1 MKGVG
6 HMTQIKNKYAEAYN
20 IIGMSLEEAVNGAI
34 QNLKK
39 LDHRKNYT
47 IQHDCNR
54 ESCIDVPI
62 AVHGIERYAVGS
74 IDETDVVNFALQ
86 LYLPIARLDRF
97 KRLLKEKLSE
107 KVFFDMLEHLGIEVA
122 DQETDEEKGRVYAYT
137 NCPVCGTKRFYFSW
151 DQVRQNIFA
160 GCYDP
165 VCKMHDVMDIITF
178 VQKNDGVGYKEA
190 VLSLTD
196 MLQQITEE
204 TRAKESSIIPSIPL
218 EFCEI
223 KKEAKYCIAVTAK
236 ADLLTVCQF
245 MQSESIILIESHQ
258 IPSLKDIVASVVPSE
273 LILILLCDSS
283 KYEQYELAAR
293 RAWTGDR
300 QVIVKGL
307 PEERHVKRL
316 LGLTAVKLLAN
327 EFSIRI

>member
-1 MKGVG
+1 MI
-6 HMTQIKNKYAEAYN
+6 QIKRRYVEAYKS
-20 IIGMSLEEAVNGAI
+20 IGISLEEAVNGAI

-39 LDHRKNYT
+39 LEYRKNYT

-54 ESCIDVPI
+54 EKCIEVPI
-62 AVHGIERYAVGS
+62 TIHGAERYVVGG

-107 KVFFDMLEHLGIEVA
+107 KVFFDMLEQLGIEVA

-137 NCPVCGTKRFYFSW
+137 NCPVCGTKRFFFSW

-160 GCYDP
+160 GCYNPD
-165 VCKMHDVMDIITF
+165 CKKMHGVMDIITF
-178 VQKNDGVGYKEA
+178 VQKKDGVGYKEA

-196 MLQQITEE
+196 MLQQITGE
-204 TRAKESSIIPSIPL
+204 TIENEYSIIPSIPL
-218 EFCEI
+218 EYCEI
-223 KKEAKYCIAVTAK
+223 KEEAQYCIVVTAK
-236 ADLLTVCQF
+236 EDLLTVCQF
-245 MQSESIILIESHQ
+245 MQSESIILIEPHQ
-258 IPSLKDIVASVVPSE
+258 MPYLKDIIASIVPSE
-273 LILILLCDSS
+273 QILILLCDSS
-283 KYEQYELAAR
+283 KYEQYKMAAR

-307 PEERHVKRL
+307 PEDRHVKRL

>member
-1 MKGVG
+1 MTKI
-6 HMTQIKNKYAEAYN
+6 TQIKNKYVEAYQA
-20 IIGMSLEEAVNGAI
+20 IGMSLEEAVSGAI

-47 IQHDCNR
+47 IMHDCNR

-62 AVHGIERYAVGS
+62 VVHGVEQYAVGG
-74 IDETDVVNFALQ
+74 IDETDVINFALQ

-97 KRLLKEKLSE
+97 KRLLKDKLSE
-107 KVFFDMLEHLGIEVA
+107 KVFFDMLEQLGIEVA

-137 NCPVCGTKRFYFSW
+137 NCPLCGARRFYFSW

-165 VCKMHDVMDIITF
+165 VCKMHYVMDIITF

-196 MLQQITEE
+196 ILQQITGE
-204 TRAKESSIIPSIPL
+204 TKENESSIITTIPL
-218 EFCEI
+218 EYCEI
-223 KKEAKYCIAVTAK
+223 KKEAKFCIVVTVK

-245 MQSESIILIESHQ
+245 MQSESIILIEQHQ
-258 IPSLKDIVASVVPSE
+258 MPFLKDIIASIVPSE
-273 LILILLCDSS
+273 QILILLCETS
-283 KYEQYELAAR
+283 QCVRYELDAHR
-293 RAWTGDR
+293 TWNGDR
-300 QVIVKGL
+300 EVIVKGL

-327 EFSIRI
+327 EFSIRK